1 MYRGS
6 SAAPMA
12 MVALSKKSTVSA
24 GAQVG
29 SCIDRRERFGFRFSG
44 AATLASSRPLGTAP
58 VPAGLV
64 GKVKRGD
71 VMEEGRFIT
80 LLNK

>member
-1 MYRGS
+1 
-6 SAAPMA
+6 MA

-64 GKVKRGD
+64 GKVKRG
-71 VMEEGRFIT
+71 EEAVYYIINVCELVVRWG
-80 LLNK
+80 LA